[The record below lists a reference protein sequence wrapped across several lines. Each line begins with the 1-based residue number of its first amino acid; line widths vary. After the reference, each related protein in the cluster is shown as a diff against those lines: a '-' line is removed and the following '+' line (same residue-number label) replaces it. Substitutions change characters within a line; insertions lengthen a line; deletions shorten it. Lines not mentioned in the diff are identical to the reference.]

1 VSAVTRAELD
11 GRARRSQ
18 RSRAAIV
25 DALHGL
31 VGEGILQ
38 PTAQQIADRAGVGL
52 RSVFRHFSDMES
64 LLAEVDQRVRAQA
77 LPLLR
82 AEPPRGGR
90 SERARALV
98 ARRIAL
104 FEQIAPYKRS
114 GSLHRW
120 RAAFIARNHAE
131 LARALRADLLRALPE
146 LRDAPDDVLE
156 ALDMALSF
164 EAWDRMRTDQ
174 RLGRERAAAALERT
188 VFALLSEVGS

>member
-1 VSAVTRAELD
+1 VPAVTRAELD

-25 DALHGL
+25 DAVHAL
-31 VGEGILQ
+31 VGEGVVQ
-38 PTAQQIADRAGVGL
+38 PTAQQVAERAGVGL

-77 LPLLR
+77 LPLLE

-90 SERARALV
+90 AERARALV
-98 ARRIAL
+98 AGRVRL

-114 GSLHRW
+114 GSVHRW
-120 RAAFIARNHAE
+120 RSAFIARNHAQ

-146 LRDAPDDVLE
+146 LRDAPPDVVE
-156 ALDMALSF
+156 ALDAALSF
-164 EAWDRMRTDQ
+164 ETWDRMRTDQ
-174 RLGRERAAAALERT
+174 RLGRERAAAALERM
-188 VFALLSEVGS
+188 VFALLAEVT